1 MRGLLSLLL
10 LGMAVLVVQG
20 TLATFLPVYLLP
32 DLVFLVVVGA
42 AIAMGGVE
50 GLAAAALLGWA
61 MDLVSGALL
70 GQHALLLALAYTTTR
85 IANLQ
90 LNLLRALP
98 RVAFVAGLSLAYD
111 LGHAGLGHLFAGAT
125 APGWTFAG
133 HALTHAAANALCAPA
148 GLLAVQQTAA
158 LLSRDEE
165 GGRRTLRVEPRGRV
179 L

>member
-1 MRGLLSLLL
+1 MRRLLGLLA

-20 TLATFLPVYLLP
+20 TVATFLPVHVLP
-32 DLVFLVVVGA
+32 DLVFLLVVGA
-42 AIAMGGVE
+42 AIAVGGVE

-61 MDLVSGALL
+61 MDLLSGALL
-70 GQHALLLALAYTTTR
+70 GQHALLLVLAYAATR

-111 LGHAGLGHLFAGAT
+111 LSHAGLAHLFAGAPV
-125 APGWTFAG
+125 PGATFLG
-133 HALTHAAANALCAPA
+133 HALIHAVANALCAPA
-148 GLLAVQQTAA
+148 GLLAVQQVAA
-158 LLSRDEE
+158 LLSSDEE